1 MQKAYVFQRVQS
13 GYWGAT
19 PLDKRAVVK
28 APSESEA
35 WEKIRLRKDFR
46 KTLRNGDTV
55 SWRLIPD
62 A

>member
-1 MQKAYVFQRVQS
+1 MQKAYVFEKVQS

-19 PLDKRAVVK
+19 PLDKKAVVK
-28 APSESEA
+28 AASELEA
-35 WEKIRLRKDFR
+35 RAKIRQRKDFI

-62 A
+62 T

>member
-1 MQKAYVFQRVQS
+1 MKKAYVFQRVQS

-19 PLDKRAVVK
+19 PLGKVAVVQ
-28 APSESEA
+28 ATSEFEA
-35 WEKIRLRKDFR
+35 RAKIRLRRDFF

-62 A
+62 T